1 MERPIGRGS
10 LNKTANETPCAMDQ
24 RALIALMAP
33 KRPKPGVRTRD
44 GGEYTCPGCSA
55 VYRVTVF
62 TSPFKDTNH
71 EDCGVCN
78 LRIKSWEQATAWWSY
93 ELTKRP
99 AGR

>member
-1 MERPIGRGS
+1 
-10 LNKTANETPCAMDQ
+10 
-24 RALIALMAP
+24 
-33 KRPKPGVRTRD
+33 
-44 GGEYTCPGCSA
+44 
-55 VYRVTVF
+55 VTVF